1 MAFKALATTLTLFV
15 LAGSCF
21 ATAWE
26 DEVIVLEKT
35 KRTAK
40 LSSYAENFAKKKKK
54 PTRKSYDGSGFAIK
68 AMPALFWN
76 SLALEAEYPVNRTFS
91 IAVSGTF
98 KLGRTDGPR
107 SNFKVNPADYLD
119 NGYRFELQVR
129 YFLTGFAPLGFY
141 VSAYV
146 SYGQIVY
153 FDGTTRPYSLWNRVK
168 EQDNLRSRSGISKP
182 QPIGGGGGF
191 GYQLMIIPKRVIANF
206 FIGVQTNVDGDNTI
220 FLSGYVA
227 PSIGIIL

>member
-1 MAFKALATTLTLFV
+1 MAFKALATTLTIL
-15 LAGSCF
+15 LLTGSTF
-21 ATAWE
+21 ASDWGNE
-26 DEVIVLEKT
+26 RMVSSKEQSFE
-35 KRTAK
+35 K
-40 LSSYAENFAKKKKK
+40 LSSYALNFAKKKKK
-54 PTRKSYDGSGFAIK
+54 PTRKGYDGSGFALK

-76 SLALEAEYPVNRTFS
+76 SFSIEAEYPASRKFS
-91 IAVSGTF
+91 IALSTIF
-98 KLGRTDGPR
+98 KLGRTDGQR

-119 NGYRFELQVR
+119 NGFRVELQVR
-129 YFLTGFAPLGFY
+129 YFLNGFAPLGFY
-141 VSAYV
+141 VSAFA

-168 EQDNLRSRSGISKP
+168 EQDNLRNRSGITKP
-182 QPIGGGGGF
+182 QPIGGGAGL
-191 GYQLMIIPKRVIANF
+191 GYQLMIIPKRIVANF